1 MNAENSQN
9 FELFTKSW
17 KAYQAIIEHD
27 YLWHSMAATALNQ
40 WLSERFGTDISFSFV
55 DLACGDSS
63 TTAGVL
69 QNFRN
74 VNYTG
79 IDSSSQALNEAL
91 RNTSQITHQTL
102 VESDYLDFLATGE
115 EKYDVIYIGLA
126 AHHLGLENLDRFF
139 NLIRNRLN
147 PGGAFI
153 AYETFLLPD
162 ETLDEHKKRLSLM
175 IRYFWSAMSL
185 AYRQTVIEH
194 VAVNDRPVS
203 LADWNEKITNAGFTT
218 TKVLMNSPDR
228 LCSMV
233 ISASK

>member
-1 MNAENSQN
+1 MNSENMQN
-9 FELFTKSW
+9 FELFTKGW
-17 KAYQAIIEHD
+17 NAYQAIVEHD

-40 WLSERFGTDISFSFV
+40 WLCERYGNDISFSFL

-69 QNFRN
+69 QNFPN
-74 VNYTG
+74 VIYTG
-79 IDSSSQALNEAL
+79 VDSSSQALNEAS
-91 RNTSQITHQTL
+91 RNTSQILNQKL
-102 VESDYLDFLATGE
+102 VESDYLDFLAAGH

-147 PGGAFI
+147 PGGSFI

-162 ETLDEHKKRLSLM
+162 ETLEEHKKRLCLI
-175 IRYFWSAMSL
+175 IRYFWSAMS
-185 AYRQTVIEH
+185 ATYRQIVIEH
-194 VAVNDRPVS
+194 VTTNDRPVS
-203 LADWNEKITNAGFTT
+203 HSEWNEKAEKAGLVSIE
-218 TKVLMNSPDR
+218 VLMNSPDR

-233 ISASK
+233 ISSSK

>member
-1 MNAENSQN
+1 MNAENPQN

-40 WLSERFGTDISFSFV
+40 WLSERFGTDFSFSFV

-69 QNFRN
+69 QNFPN

-79 IDSSSQALNEAL
+79 VDSSSQALNEAS
-91 RNTSQITHQTL
+91 RNTSQMTHQRL
-102 VESDYLDFLATGE
+102 VKSDYLDFLGTGH

-139 NLIRNRLN
+139 NLICNRLN

-175 IRYFWSAMSL
+175 IRYFWSAMSPG
-185 AYRQTVIEH
+185 YRQTVVEH

-203 LADWNEKITNAGFTT
+203 IADWNEKVTNAGLTT
-218 TKVLMNSPDR
+218 TQVLMNSPDR

>member
-79 IDSSSQALNEAL
+79 VDSSSQALNEAL

-102 VESDYLDFLATGE
+102 VE
-115 EKYDVIYIGLA
+115 
-126 AHHLGLENLDRFF
+126 
-139 NLIRNRLN
+139 
-147 PGGAFI
+147 
-153 AYETFLLPD
+153 
-162 ETLDEHKKRLSLM
+162 
-175 IRYFWSAMSL
+175 
-185 AYRQTVIEH
+185 
-194 VAVNDRPVS
+194 
-203 LADWNEKITNAGFTT
+203 
-218 TKVLMNSPDR
+218 
-228 LCSMV
+228 
-233 ISASK
+233 

>member
-79 IDSSSQALNEAL
+79 VDSSSQALNEAS
-91 RNTSQITHQTL
+91 RNTSQITYQTL
-102 VESDYLDFLATGE
+102 VKSDYLDFLSTGE

-162 ETLDEHKKRLSLM
+162 ETLDEHKKRLSLI

-185 AYRQTVIEH
+185 AYRQTVVEH
-194 VAVNDRPVS
+194 VAMNDRPVS
-203 LADWNEKITNAGFTT
+203 IADWNEKATNAGL
-218 TKVLMNSPDR
+218 TKTQVLMNSPDR